1 VSAWSGSEEDIVLL
15 VITLLCFCA
24 AAALVL
30 ALVASFERNPLR
42 ERLLRL
48 QALGTT
54 APRPEEARG
63 ILVDERTGVAGRALS
78 ALAGSGVDPSSP
90 ALAKVRQRLIQAGHR
105 RPAALRIYL
114 GSRVALAAAL
124 PLLVLNMPATHG
136 LDPARLTLALGLTC
150 ALGLVLPSFLLDQRV
165 RTRQRSIELGLPD
178 ALDLL
183 VVCIEAGLGLTAS
196 IARVAQQYERINPAL
211 AEEFELVAL
220 ESRAGKSNV
229 ESLRGLSTRTGLVE
243 VRSLVAMLIQTER
256 FGTSVADALRVHS
269 DSMRTRRMQRA
280 EEGAAKAPIK
290 MLFPAALFIFPATL
304 IVIAGPGMI
313 RLMSTLTG
321 G

>member
-1 VSAWSGSEEDIVLL
+1 MLL
-15 VITLLCFCA
+15 VTTLLSFCA

-30 ALVASFERNPLR
+30 ALAAALERDPMR
-42 ERLLRL
+42 ERLARLR
-48 QALGTT
+48 ALATET
-54 APRPEEARG
+54 IRPEEARG
-63 ILVDERTGVAGRALS
+63 ILADERTSVAGRALS
-78 ALAGSGVDPSSP
+78 ALAGAELDPSSP
-90 ALAKVRQRLIQAGHR
+90 GLAKVRQRLVQAGHR

-124 PLLVLNMPATHG
+124 PLLVLNTPAAHG
-136 LDPARLTLALGLTC
+136 LDPLRFALALGLAC
-150 ALGLVLPSFLLDQRV
+150 AIGLVLPSFLLDLRV
-165 RTRQRSIELGLPD
+165 RARQRQIELGLPD

-196 IARVAQQYERINPAL
+196 IARVAQQYVRSNPAL

-220 ESRAGKSNV
+220 ESHAGKSNV
-229 ESLRGLSTRTGLVE
+229 ESLRGLSRRTGLVE
-243 VRSLVAMLIQTER
+243 VGSLVAMLIQTER

-269 DSMRTRRMQRA
+269 DSMRSRRMQRA

-304 IVIAGPGMI
+304 IVIAGPGVI
-313 RLMSTLTG
+313 RLMATLTG